1 MASPTTRLD
10 QRYLLSPRLETVDSD
25 GTDAY
30 DFGQNSNV
38 VNFGA
43 GNWRIGDT
51 AVGATAAELNVLD
64 KSASG
69 LAIQRVSYHALAVFD
84 TTETTTVTLPA
95 GAIVLDVILNITD
108 ASGQSETIN
117 VGTAGTSN
125 DPNGFFAAVPTNA
138 TIILSARDAVTKT
151 TGSNETYISAV
162 YGGALMYPGVINTV
176 GTDANEDTGSFSS
189 RPFYVATADPVT
201 YTLSGTVTS
210 FAASITV
217 IYLDVS

>member
-1 MASPTTRLD
+1 MAIISGGQTLSTTDLTALVAGGANID
-10 QRYLLSPRLETVDSD
+10 WETSARTANFTAVA
-25 GTDAY
+25 GKGY
-30 DFGQNSNV
+30 V
-38 VNFGA
+38 VNCSGA
-43 GNWRIGDT
+43 AR
-51 AVGATAAELNVLD
+51 
-64 KSASG
+64 
-69 LAIQRVSYHALAVFD
+69 
-84 TTETTTVTLPA
+84 TVTLPA

-108 ASGQSETIN
+108 ASGQSETID

-151 TGSNETYISAV
+151 TGSNETNISAV

-176 GTDANEDTGSFSS
+176 GTDVNTDTGSHSS
-189 RPFYVATADPVT
+189 RPWYVATADPVT

-210 FAASITV
+210 FVASITV